1 MCLPGNGHGTLPTP
15 NPGSSA
21 GVFGLLM
28 IPPPKFGDLAGR
40 VALVTGGSRGIGRAI
55 CIKLATN
62 GARVAVHYHQRA
74 NHADEVCAEITAL
87 GGKAIALS
95 AALGTEA
102 SCQSLVSATAA
113 KLGSVSILINNAGVF
128 TGAPIS
134 QLDAARW
141 EETLAVN
148 LSAPF
153 HCARACVPAMRAA
166 GWGRIVSISS
176 QAAFTGSS
184 EHAHYAATKAGLAGL
199 SFSLARELGQDGITV
214 NLVSPGRVETE
225 MIADLIKKRRE
236 EWLAQTPLRRFGTPE
251 EVAAAVAFL
260 ASDEAAYITG
270 ANLHVNGGLVMG

>member
-1 MCLPGNGHGTLPTP
+1 MTSPY
-15 NPGSSA
+15 
-21 GVFGLLM
+21 
-28 IPPPKFGDLAGR
+28 KFCDLSGR
-40 VALVTGGSRGIGRAI
+40 VALVSGGSRGIGRAI
-55 CIKLATN
+55 CIRLATN
-62 GARVAVHYHQRA
+62 GAQVAVHYNHRA
-74 NHADEVCAEITAL
+74 EEADDVCTAIADL
-87 GGKAIALS
+87 GGKAIALA

-102 SCQSLVSATAA
+102 ACQSLVRAA
-113 KLGSVSILINNAGVF
+113 AAELGPIGILVNNAGVF
-128 TGAPIS
+128 TGAPID

-148 LSAPF
+148 LSAPY
-153 HCARACVPAMRAA
+153 HCARACVPAMRAK
-166 GWGRIVSISS
+166 GWGRIISISS

-184 EHAHYAATKAGLAGL
+184 EHAHYAAAKAGLAGL

-225 MIADLIKKRRE
+225 MLADLLKKRRE
-236 EWLAQTPLRRFGTPE
+236 EWLALTPLGRLGTPD